1 MDIRNI
7 HTFIRVAELKSFTK
21 AAEELNYVQSTV
33 TMQIQQLEKELG
45 YPLFDRIG
53 KKVSLTGLGT
63 EFVAFA
69 YEILHAVEKAE
80 MLGKDMNDIHGV
92 LRLGVSESI
101 LFGAMMELLPAFKA
115 KYKNLDLRIKTGHT
129 TELLEQLK
137 HNQLDMLYLSANLN
151 TEPDLCC
158 YYFHQEHM
166 VFLSSPEHVLARK
179 QRISMEELMQHDFL
193 VTEREGICYG
203 RLRELT
209 AQYQVALND
218 SVEIDNIYVIA
229 ELVEKGMGLA
239 FLPEYAVEKR
249 LTEGTMVKLDVDIA
263 PQIYYS
269 QVLCHKSRWMSPFM
283 AGLLDMIKTSRPD
296 KESFMHFDSNTVKY
310 PNEVPRLIDPD
321 SSQISKVLP
330 H

>member
-1 MDIRNI
+1 MSIIKIFDNVRIKMDVRNI

-53 KKVSLTGLGT
+53 KKVSLTSLGV
-63 EFVAFA
+63 EFLTYA

-80 MLGKDMNDIHGV
+80 MLGKDSGDIHGV

-101 LFGAMMELLPAFKA
+101 LFGAMMDILPAFKI

-151 TEPDLCC
+151 TEPELQR
-158 YYFHQEHM
+158 YYVHRENI
-166 VFLSSPEHVLARK
+166 VFLGGAGHSLAQRK
-179 QRISMEELMQHDFL
+179 KIPLQELMTYDFL

-209 AQYQVALND
+209 EQYNVTFSD
-218 SVEIDNIYVIA
+218 SVEIDNIFVIA

-239 FLPEYAVEKR
+239 FLPEYAVQKR
-249 LTEGTMVKLDVDIA
+249 LEEGTLVKLDVNV
-263 PQIYYS
+263 PQQIYYS

-283 AGLLDMIKTSRPD
+283 AGLIEMIQESRPS
-296 KESFMHFDSNTVKY
+296 EETYEASG
-310 PNEVPRLIDPD
+310 RG
-321 SSQISKVLP
+321 
-330 H
+330 

>member
-53 KKVSLTGLGT
+53 KKVSLTSLGM
-63 EFVAFA
+63 EFLTYAI
-69 YEILHAVEKAE
+69 EIQHMIEKAE
-80 MLGKDMNDIHGV
+80 NLGKDVENMHGV

-101 LFGAMMELLPAFKA
+101 LYGVLMDFLPAFK
-115 KYKNLDLRIKTGHT
+115 KKFKNLDLQIKTGHT
-129 TELLEQLK
+129 PELLEHLK
-137 HNQLDMLYLSANLN
+137 QNELDMLYISANLN
-151 TEPDLCC
+151 SDSDLCC
-158 YYFHQEHM
+158 YYVCPEKM
-166 VFLSSPEHVLARK
+166 VFLSGAEYEMASKKKIPLKEVMTNDL
-179 QRISMEELMQHDFL
+179 L

-203 RLRELT
+203 RLKEL
-209 AQYQVALND
+209 AAEYSVAMKD
-218 SVEIDNIYVIA
+218 SVEIDSIFVIA
-229 ELVEKGMGLA
+229 DLVEKGVGHA

-249 LTEGTMVKLDVDIA
+249 IEEGKLVKLDVNIP

-283 AGLLDMIKTSRPD
+283 TSLIEMIKEARP
-296 KESFMHFDSNTVKY
+296 FA
-310 PNEVPRLIDPD
+310 
-321 SSQISKVLP
+321 
-330 H
+330 

>member
-7 HTFIRVAELKSFTK
+7 QTFLRVAELKSFTK
-21 AAEELNYVQSTV
+21 AADELNYVQSTV

-53 KKVSLTGLGT
+53 KKVSLTSLGM
-63 EFVAFA
+63 EFLTYA

-80 MLGKDMNDIHGV
+80 TLGRDNDNMHGV

-101 LFGAMMELLPAFKA
+101 LFGALADLLPAFKA

-137 HNQLDMLYLSANLN
+137 QNQLDMLYLSANLN
-151 TEPDLCC
+151 TEPDLRCH
-158 YYFHQEHM
+158 YVHREYM
-166 VFLSSPEHVLARK
+166 VFLSGAGHELAAQK
-179 QRISMEELMQHDFL
+179 KISLDELMQHDFL

-209 AQYQVALND
+209 TQYNVMLRD
-218 SVEIDNIYVIA
+218 SVEIDNISMIA
-229 ELVEKGMGLA
+229 DLIEKGMGLA
-239 FLPEYAVEKR
+239 FLPEYAMKRRLEKGA
-249 LTEGTMVKLDVDIA
+249 LVKLDVNVP

-269 QVLCHKSRWMSPFM
+269 QVLCHKNRWMSPFM
-283 AGLLDMIKTSRPD
+283 VGLLEMIKNAR
-296 KESFMHFDSNTVKY
+296 
-310 PNEVPRLIDPD
+310 PNEE
-321 SSQISKVLP
+321 
-330 H
+330 

>member
-21 AAEELNYVQSTV
+21 AADELNYVQSTV
-33 TMQIQQLEKELG
+33 TMQIQQLERELG

-53 KKVSLTGLGT
+53 KKVSLTSLGM
-63 EFVAFA
+63 EFLAYA

-80 MLGKDMNDIHGV
+80 TLGRDTDSIRGM

-101 LFGAMMELLPAFKA
+101 LFGVLIDFLPAFKK

-137 HNQLDMLYLSANLN
+137 QNQLDMLYLSANLN
-151 TEPDLCC
+151 TEPDLRCHYVC
-158 YYFHQEHM
+158 PEYM
-166 VFLSSPEHVLARK
+166 VFLSGAGH
-179 QRISMEELMQHDFL
+179 SMAKKKKIPLKELMTNDFL

-209 AQYQVALND
+209 AQYNVTLRD
-218 SVEIDNIYVIA
+218 SVEIDNIFIIA
-229 ELVEKGMGLA
+229 DLVQKGMGLA
-239 FLPEYAVEKR
+239 FLPEYAVQKR
-249 LTEGTMVKLDVDIA
+249 LEEGTLVKLDVDIP

-283 AGLLDMIKTSRPD
+283 TGLIEMIKAARPAG
-296 KESFMHFDSNTVKY
+296 E
-310 PNEVPRLIDPD
+310 
-321 SSQISKVLP
+321 
-330 H
+330 

>member
-1 MDIRNI
+1 MFLMSIIKIFDNVGAKMDIRNI

-53 KKVSLTGLGT
+53 KKVSLTSLGV
-63 EFVAFA
+63 EFLTYA

-80 MLGKDMNDIHGV
+80 MLGKDSGDIHGV

-101 LFGAMMELLPAFKA
+101 LFGAMMDILPAFKA

-151 TEPDLCC
+151 TEPELRRH
-158 YYFHQEHM
+158 YVHRENI
-166 VFLSSPEHVLARK
+166 VFLSGSGHSLAQRK
-179 QRISMEELMQHDFL
+179 KIPLQELMTYDFL

-209 AQYQVALND
+209 EQYNVTFSDL
-218 SVEIDNIYVIA
+218 VEIDNIFVIA

-239 FLPEYAVEKR
+239 FLPEYAVQKR
-249 LTEGTMVKLDVDIA
+249 LEEGTLVRLNVDVT

-283 AGLLDMIKTSRPD
+283 AGLIEMIQESRPS
-296 KESFMHFDSNTVKY
+296 EETY
-310 PNEVPRLIDPD
+310 EVSGRG
-321 SSQISKVLP
+321 
-330 H
+330 

>member
-7 HTFIRVAELKSFTK
+7 HTFVRIAELKSFTK
-21 AAEELNYVQSTV
+21 TAEELNYVQSTV

-53 KKVSLTGLGT
+53 KKVSLTSLGM
-63 EFVAFA
+63 EFLTYA
-69 YEILHAVEKAE
+69 YEILHAIEKAE
-80 MLGKDMNDIHGV
+80 TLAKDTDSIRGV

-101 LFGAMMELLPAFKA
+101 LFGVLIDFLPAFKK

-137 HNQLDMLYLSANLN
+137 QNQLDMLYLSANLN

-158 YYFHQEHM
+158 HYVRQEHM
-166 VFLSSPEHVLARK
+166 VFLSGAEHQLAQK
-179 QRISMEELMQHDFL
+179 KKISLEEVMANDLL

-203 RLRELT
+203 RLKEIA
-209 AQYQVALND
+209 AQYNVALRD
-218 SVEIDNIYVIA
+218 SVEIDSIFVIA
-229 ELVEKGMGLA
+229 DLVQEGVGLG
-239 FLPEYAVEKR
+239 FLPEYAVQKR
-249 LTEGTMVKLDVDIA
+249 IEEGKLVKLDVDIP

-283 AGLLDMIKTSRPD
+283 TTLIEMIKEARP
-296 KESFMHFDSNTVKY
+296 FT
-310 PNEVPRLIDPD
+310 
-321 SSQISKVLP
+321 
-330 H
+330 

>member
-53 KKVSLTGLGT
+53 KKVSLTNLGT
-63 EFVAFA
+63 EFVAYA

-80 MLGKDMNDIHGV
+80 MLGKDTDNMHGV

-137 HNQLDMLYLSANLN
+137 LNQLDILYLSANLN
-151 TEPDLCC
+151 TEPDLRC
-158 YYFHQEHM
+158 YYVHPEYM
-166 VFLSSPEHVLARK
+166 VFLSGPEHVMARK
-179 QRISMEELMQHDFL
+179 QRISLEELMKHDFL

-209 AQYQVALND
+209 ARYNAELSD
-218 SVEIDNIYVIA
+218 SVEIDNIFVIA

-239 FLPEYAVEKR
+239 FLPEYAVQKR
-249 LTEGTMVKLDVDIA
+249 LEEGTMVKLNVDIP

-283 AGLLDMIKTSRPD
+283 AGLIDMIKEARPAGTQ
-296 KESFMHFDSNTVKY
+296 EIQQPIQCGSFTGCRV
-310 PNEVPRLIDPD
+310 
-321 SSQISKVLP
+321 
-330 H
+330 

>member
-1 MDIRNI
+1 MFLICIINFFDDKGDKMDIRNI
-7 HTFIRVAELKSFTK
+7 YTFIRAAELKSFTR

-53 KKVSLTGLGT
+53 KKLSLTSLGM
-63 EFVAFA
+63 EFLSYA

-80 MLGKDMNDIHGV
+80 TLGRDKDSIHGI

-101 LFGAMMELLPAFKA
+101 LFGAMMKLLPAFKN

-137 HNQLDMLYLSANLN
+137 QNQLDMLYLSANLN
-151 TEPDLCC
+151 TEPDLRCH
-158 YYFHQEHM
+158 YVHREYM
-166 VFLSSPEHVLARK
+166 VFLCGAEHSLAHRK
-179 QRISMEELMQHDFL
+179 KISLKELMTHDFL

-209 AQYQVALND
+209 AQYNAVFND

-239 FLPEYAVEKR
+239 FLPEYAVQKR
-249 LTEGTMVKLDVDIA
+249 LEEGTLVKLDVDIP

-283 AGLLDMIKTSRPD
+283 AGLIEMIKEARPD
-296 KESFMHFDSNTVKY
+296 EA
-310 PNEVPRLIDPD
+310 
-321 SSQISKVLP
+321 
-330 H
+330 

>member
-53 KKVSLTGLGT
+53 KKVSLTSLGM
-63 EFVAFA
+63 EFLTYA

-80 MLGKDMNDIHGV
+80 MLGKDSDNIHGI

-137 HNQLDMLYLSANLN
+137 QNQLDMLYLSANLN
-151 TEPDLCC
+151 TEPDLRRH
-158 YYFHQEHM
+158 YVHREYM
-166 VFLSSPEHVLARK
+166 VFLAGAGHSLALRKKISLKEVLT
-179 QRISMEELMQHDFL
+179 HDFL
-193 VTEREGICYG
+193 VTEREGICCG

-209 AQYQVALND
+209 EQYHVTFND
-218 SVEIDNIYVIA
+218 SVEIDNIFVIA

-239 FLPEYAVEKR
+239 FLPEYAVQKR
-249 LTEGTMVKLDVDIA
+249 LEEGTLVKLDVDIP

-283 AGLLDMIKTSRPD
+283 AGLIEMIKEARPS
-296 KESFMHFDSNTVKY
+296 EA
-310 PNEVPRLIDPD
+310 
-321 SSQISKVLP
+321 
-330 H
+330 

>member
-1 MDIRNI
+1 MDIRNL

-21 AAEELNYVQSTV
+21 ASEELNYVQSTV

-53 KKVSLTGLGT
+53 KKVSLTSLGM
-63 EFVAFA
+63 EFLTHA
-69 YEILHAVEKAE
+69 YEILHVVEKAE
-80 MLGKDMNDIHGV
+80 MLGKDSNDIHGV

-101 LFGAMMELLPAFKA
+101 LVGAMMDLLPAYKA

-151 TEPDLCC
+151 TEPDLCR
-158 YYFHQEHM
+158 YYVHREYM
-166 VFLSSPEHVLARK
+166 VFLGGATHSLARRK
-179 QRISMEELMQHDFL
+179 KIPLKELMTHDFL

-209 AQYQVALND
+209 GQYNVAFSD
-218 SVEIDNIYVIA
+218 SVEIDNIFVIA

-239 FLPEYAVEKR
+239 FLPEYAVQKR
-249 LTEGTMVKLDVDIA
+249 LEEGTLVKLDVDVP

-283 AGLLDMIKTSRPD
+283 AELIEMIKEARPS
-296 KESFMHFDSNTVKY
+296 EN
-310 PNEVPRLIDPD
+310 
-321 SSQISKVLP
+321 
-330 H
+330 

>member
-7 HTFIRVAELKSFTK
+7 HTFIRVAELKSFTR
-21 AAEELNYVQSTV
+21 ASEELNYVQSTV
-33 TMQIQQLEKELG
+33 TMHIQQLEKELG

-53 KKVSLTGLGT
+53 KKVSLTSLGM
-63 EFVAFA
+63 EFLTYA

-80 MLGKDMNDIHGV
+80 MLGKDSDNIHGI

-137 HNQLDMLYLSANLN
+137 QNQLDMLYLSANLN
-151 TEPDLCC
+151 TEPDFRRH
-158 YYFHQEHM
+158 YVRREYM
-166 VFLSSPEHVLARK
+166 VFLGGATHSLAHRK
-179 QRISMEELMQHDFL
+179 KIPLKELMTHDFL

-209 AQYQVALND
+209 AQYNVTFSD
-218 SVEIDNIYVIA
+218 SVEIDNIFVIA

-239 FLPEYAVEKR
+239 FLPEYAVQKR
-249 LTEGTMVKLDVDIA
+249 LEEGTLVKLDVDVP

-283 AGLLDMIKTSRPD
+283 TGLIEMIQEARPSED
-296 KESFMHFDSNTVKY
+296 
-310 PNEVPRLIDPD
+310 
-321 SSQISKVLP
+321 
-330 H
+330 

>member
-33 TMQIQQLEKELG
+33 TMQIQQLERELG

-53 KKVSLTGLGT
+53 KKVSLTSLGM
-63 EFVAFA
+63 EFLTYA

-80 MLGKDMNDIHGV
+80 TLGRDTDSIRGM

-101 LFGAMMELLPAFKA
+101 LFGVLIDFLPAFKK

-137 HNQLDMLYLSANLN
+137 QNQLDMLYLSANLN
-151 TEPDLCC
+151 TEPDLRCH
-158 YYFHQEHM
+158 YVRPEYM
-166 VFLSSPEHVLARK
+166 VFLSGAGH
-179 QRISMEELMQHDFL
+179 SMAQKKKVPLKELMSNDFL

-209 AQYQVALND
+209 AQYNVTLRD
-218 SVEIDNIYVIA
+218 SVEIDNIFIIA
-229 ELVEKGMGLA
+229 DLVQKGMGLA
-239 FLPEYAVEKR
+239 FLPEYAVQKR
-249 LTEGTMVKLDVDIA
+249 LEEGTLVKLDVDIP

-283 AGLLDMIKTSRPD
+283 TGLIQMIKEARPAG
-296 KESFMHFDSNTVKY
+296 E
-310 PNEVPRLIDPD
+310 
-321 SSQISKVLP
+321 
-330 H
+330 